1 MRFCALI
8 LLLIVMGCGSLTSSP
23 MFPLRSPV
31 LPSAVLEHGSE
42 VFAAYHVT
50 FYKQGNKHKFLM
62 HLEVFPDHVSLVG
75 LGALGEVLFECRYDK
90 SQAEKCDTLV
100 EGIPAVMLL
109 QDIELIYWP
118 LDELNSKIKHSSFSL
133 TETAQRR
140 VLLYRQ
146 RILSEITYEKE
157 RSLLSRVKLDNKKY
171 NYQLYIEPLHVKR
184 EVDHE

>member
-1 MRFCALI
+1 
-8 LLLIVMGCGSLTSSP
+8 MGCTS
-23 MFPLRSPV
+23 LRSPLSSHV
-31 LPSAVLEHGSE
+31 LPSAILGHGSE
-42 VFAAYHVT
+42 IFATYYVT
-50 FYKQGNKHKFLM
+50 FDRQGNRDKFLM

-157 RSLLSRVKLDNKKY
+157 RSLLSRVTLDNKKY
-171 NYQLYIEPLHVKR
+171 NYQLHIEPLHVKR